1 MATTVCLCCSAQDS
15 SANVAL
21 RTDADVERVR
31 SEMLQC
37 MRTSTT
43 FRAPPQCAC
52 QLITVYEPVC
62 EGAAAPAAQRGA
74 PALGLTTAHRTGFS
88 NTDEAFIAVH
98 VRHRPRLSAYQGV
111 ASFCADTSHVGC
123 NRTLEFLYT

>member
-1 MATTVCLCCSAQDS
+1 MAATVCLCCSARDN

-52 QLITVYEPVC
+52 QLITVYEPARD
-62 EGAAAPAAQRGA
+62 GAAAPAVQRGA
-74 PALGLTTAHRTGFS
+74 PALGLTTAHRMGFS

-98 VRHRPRLSAYQGV
+98 VRHRPRLSAHQGV
-111 ASFCADTSHVGC
+111 AAMCGLSWFS
-123 NRTLEFLYT
+123 